1 MDSSDLAADITAR
14 HESEEHYGYTT
25 WCAGHRNGASGL
37 SNPNTDDI
45 DSKSMGTIYLWMK
58 HTNLPP
64 AYKSAIEWIQQ
75 QIDSDEK
82 YLTDDTRFWVDVT
95 AI

>member
-1 MDSSDLAADITAR
+1 MTSTVSPLAIHFWLKD
-14 HESEEHYGYTT
+14 
-25 WCAGHRNGASGL
+25 
-37 SNPNTDDI
+37 
-45 DSKSMGTIYLWMK
+45 
-58 HTNLPP
+58 TNLPL
-64 AYKSAIEWIQQ
+64 AYKTAIEWIQQ

>member
-1 MDSSDLAADITAR
+1 MRVRNTTDIPPGVQGTVTGRVALTTPTPMTSTVSPLA
-14 HESEEHYGYTT
+14 
-25 WCAGHRNGASGL
+25 
-37 SNPNTDDI
+37 
-45 DSKSMGTIYLWMK
+45 IYFWLN

-75 QIDSDEK
+75 QIDSNEK